1 MPTHSQFSNEWV
13 RIALSNHSWR
23 SIGTPAWP
31 AAASV
36 LLISACPPLS
46 WPILTTF
53 RRRSTSPHWRLVLQ
67 KKKAQNVETSRIQF
81 LISDKPFLSELRFG
95 FYLGDEAGHDLVSP
109 FIVLRLQQHADP
121 AA

>member
-1 MPTHSQFSNEWV
+1 ME
-13 RIALSNHSWR
+13 A
-23 SIGTPAWP
+23 GTVCRCP
-31 AAASV
+31 ST
-36 LLISACPPLS
+36 LLTPFTRPFHGC
-46 WPILTTF
+46 ILTTF

>member
-1 MPTHSQFSNEWV
+1 MQMP
-13 RIALSNHSWR
+13 IY
-23 SIGTPAWP
+23 PADTLYP
-31 AAASV
+31 S
-36 LLISACPPLS
+36 LS
-46 WPILTTF
+46 WLHPHHLPA
-53 RRRSTSPHWRLVLQ
+53 SLNYPHWRLVLP
-67 KKKAQNVETSRIQF
+67 KKKAQNVTTLTMQF